1 MCLAQGHNAV
11 MQVRLPGHMF
21 WLKILQS
28 DIPIYDFL
36 LHFKHKRFTMVS
48 FIIIKEGSYSNPS
61 GAQPGRVLDSR
72 PRGRGFEP
80 QGRPVPV

>member
-1 MCLAQGHNAV
+1 MSTHS
-11 MQVRLPGHMF
+11 VRGHMF
-21 WLKILQS
+21 WLKILKS
-28 DIPIYDFL
+28 NIPIYDFL

-61 GAQPGRVLDSR
+61 GAQPGRVLDLR

-80 QGRPVPV
+80 QGRPVPVKLKDC